1 MLAIR
6 PPRPIAIWAV
16 ILAAGV
22 WPLGAQDRPPGT
34 PPSSDLTRL
43 SLEELMNVEVVYAA
57 SKHIQK
63 TSEAPS
69 SVSIVTAAEIRQFGY
84 RTLAD
89 ILQSLRGFYVTSDRN
104 YSYLGVRGFGRSGD
118 YNARVLVLVDGHRI
132 NDNIYE
138 GVLIEGGFVVDPDL
152 IDRVEVVRGPSSSIY
167 GNNAFFAVVNV
178 ITRKGGTLDAAEI
191 SAEAASFDTYKG
203 RVTFG
208 KKLEDGPE
216 FLLSGTFLDS
226 KGQRLFFPEFD
237 SPDTNHGV
245 AENADGERL
254 QSLFGN
260 VSYRGFTLQ
269 AAHVLR
275 EKGIPTASF
284 STVFNDPR
292 TKTWDQRTYVS
303 VEYDR
308 PVFSEL
314 SIRARATW
322 DRYYYWGDNVY
333 DYPPVTINRDFG
345 FGEWWSAEAMLTY
358 TGIPSNTLI
367 LGGDFQETLRQ
378 EQGNYDQDPH
388 RDHFDI
394 LTNIDRQGLFVQDEY
409 RISSQVILN
418 AGLRVDHHST
428 FGKKVS
434 PRVALILNTDRRTS
448 VKLLYGQAFRAPN
461 AYELYWSDPNSSVES
476 NPNLGPETVKTA
488 ELVAERLLGERLKVT
503 VSGFYYTIDGRIA
516 YRIDPETGFLQYQN
530 AEKIESKGVEAEAST
545 QLPGGATGRA
555 SWAYQQTTEVET
567 GNALVN
573 SPRHLLKLNLA
584 VPLFGE
590 KLSAGL
596 EARYTTR
603 RLTLAGNEGGGFF
616 LANLTLLSRS
626 LLHGLDVSASIY
638 NVLDRRYGDPG
649 AEEHRQDVIQ
659 QDGRSFRLKA
669 TCRF

>member
-1 MLAIR
+1 LEGIIAEIPTTRGWGSATSRSRTSAI
-6 PPRPIAIWAV
+6 
-16 ILAAGV
+16 G
-22 WPLGAQDRPPGT
+22 
-34 PPSSDLTRL
+34 SDLTRL

-69 SVSIVTAAEIRQFGY
+69 SVSIVTVAEIRQFGY

-104 YSYLGVRGFGRSGD
+104 YSYVGVRGFGRSGD

-138 GVLIEGGFVVDPDL
+138 GVLIEGGFPVDPDL

-191 SAEAASFDTYKG
+191 SAEAASFDTYKE

-216 FLLSGTFLDS
+216 FLLSGSFLDS

-237 SPDTNHGV
+237 SPDTNHGM

-254 QSLFGN
+254 LSLFGN

-284 STVFNDPR
+284 GTVFNDPR
-292 TKTWDQRTYVS
+292 TKTWDQRTYVTL
-303 VEYDR
+303 EYDR
-308 PVFSEL
+308 PLFSDL
-314 SIRARATW
+314 SIRARASW
-322 DRYYYWGDNVY
+322 DRDYYWGNYVY
-333 DYPPVTINRDFG
+333 DYPP
-345 FGEWWSAEAMLTY
+345 
-358 TGIPSNTLI
+358 
-367 LGGDFQETLRQ
+367 
-378 EQGNYDQDPH
+378 
-388 RDHFDI
+388 
-394 LTNIDRQGLFVQDEY
+394 
-409 RISSQVILN
+409 
-418 AGLRVDHHST
+418 
-428 FGKKVS
+428 
-434 PRVALILNTDRRTS
+434 
-448 VKLLYGQAFRAPN
+448 
-461 AYELYWSDPNSSVES
+461 
-476 NPNLGPETVKTA
+476 
-488 ELVAERLLGERLKVT
+488 VT

-516 YRIDPETGFLQYQN
+516 YRLDPETGFSQYRN
-530 AEKIESKGVEAEAST
+530 TEKIESKGVEVEASA

-555 SWAYQQTTEVET
+555 SWAYQQTEEVET

-584 VPLFGE
+584 VPLFEE

-596 EARYTTR
+596 EGRYTTR
-603 RLTLAGNEGGGFF
+603 RLTLAGNEIGGFF

-626 LLHGLDVSASIY
+626 LLHGLDLSASIY

-649 AEEHRQDVIQ
+649 AEEHQQDVIP

-669 TCRF
+669 TYRF